1 MRLHEG
7 YVVDRKRIRRLVQK
21 MGLCGVVYQ
30 RPRTAVP
37 AVDHKVYPYL
47 LRDLVIHRP
56 NQV

>member
-7 YVVDRKRIRRLVQK
+7 YVVDRKPIRRLMQK
-21 MGLCGVVYQ
+21 MGLCVVYQ

-47 LRDLVIHRP
+47 LRDLTIHRP